1 MAGNMY
7 WGAGPALGLLTL
19 LGYVC
24 FVAGA
29 TLVWRGRVNIYV
41 WVTDEMGAYRRTLS
55 RYTPVGPFYSPRQES
70 RLKVVPY
77 QMVRTLSCLPRSR
90 YSWAACV
97 MALGPILVLLD
108 FFI

>member
-1 MAGNMY
+1 MY
-7 WGAGPALGLLTL
+7 WGAGPELGFLTL

-24 FVAGA
+24 FVLGA
-29 TLVWRGRVNIYV
+29 MQVWRGRINIYV
-41 WVTDEMGAYRRTLS
+41 WVTDEVGAYRRTLS
-55 RYTPVGPFYSPRQES
+55 RYTPTGPFYSPRQES

-90 YSWAACV
+90 YSWAAGV